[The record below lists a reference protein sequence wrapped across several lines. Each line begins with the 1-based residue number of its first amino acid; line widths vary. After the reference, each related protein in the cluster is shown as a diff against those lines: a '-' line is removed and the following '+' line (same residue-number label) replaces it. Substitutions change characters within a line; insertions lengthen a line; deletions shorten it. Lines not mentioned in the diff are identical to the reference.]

1 MPRCKKRGCQS
12 ACYLE
17 GFLRP
22 NETTGG
28 KRYPAFFLYVAKRVK
43 CYIPGLGIWRKKVF
57 VTFVI
62 MLI

>member
-43 CYIPGLGIWRKKVF
+43 CYIPGLGI
-57 VTFVI
+57 
-62 MLI
+62 